1 MLLRTR
7 VSLILLGTAVFS
19 PGCTQGSGQPSTRRQ
34 LARPADGAPS
44 PAAAISAPLRP
55 ETEQTS
61 NLSVVA
67 PLPQTV
73 AASADSPKL
82 EDTEERRG
90 PFSIARQTFTAVL
103 HYKHLLG
110 ETGPDTRALA
120 SLEILNTAGEVQ
132 YRESFLYTAEAKEFS
147 ESCSADIRPLAGSNG
162 DGLLL
167 DLPCLPSDPLSGGP
181 WEIFGVLNGKLV
193 PIGKPLLTE
202 GRLGNFVPGAITRI
216 GSATQVL
223 PDTLQVRVWTGYF
236 FVTTLVRVYWLQ
248 RKLALAQHCFYQT
261 GQGAAEGGCEMPVEH
276 VERANSDQD
285 LTFVRLFAESNELSG
300 TPAHVVVKKDS
311 HVEVIAAKVLITW
324 GEEQNVIDLG
334 VDDDVWVK
342 VRIDGKEGWVHTTED
357 LNAIGLYQSG

>member
-19 PGCTQGSGQPSTRRQ
+19 PGCKKRPGLPSTQMQ

-44 PAAAISAPLRP
+44 LAATVSAQLRLEAEHASSP
-55 ETEQTS
+55 
-61 NLSVVA
+61 SVVA
-67 PLPQTV
+67 PLPQAI
-73 AASADSPKL
+73 AAPVGSPKL

-90 PFSIARQTFTAVL
+90 PFSIAGQTFTVVL

-110 ETGPDTRALA
+110 ETGPDNRALA
-120 SLEILNTAGEVQ
+120 SLEILNAAGEVQ
-132 YRESFLYTAEAKEFS
+132 YRESFLYTAEDKEFS
-147 ESCSADIRPLAGSNG
+147 ELCSAYIRPLAGSNG

-216 GSATQVL
+216 GTTTQTL

-236 FVTTLVRVYWLQ
+236 FVTTLVRVNWLQ
-248 RKLALAQHCFYQT
+248 GKLALAQHCFSQT
-261 GQGAAEGGCEMPVEH
+261 GQGFAEDGCETPVED
-276 VERANSDQD
+276 VERASSDQD
-285 LTFVRLFAESNELSG
+285 LTFVRLFPESNELG
-300 TPAHVVVKKDS
+300 VPAHVVVKKDS

-324 GEEQNVIDLG
+324 GEQQNVIDLG
-334 VDDDVWVK
+334 VGHDVWVK
-342 VRIDGKEGWVHTTED
+342 VRIDGKEGWLHTDED